1 MGMNILFYFRRP
13 FPSQQGFSAY
23 RSPGM
28 AAHLPF
34 LVALSA
40 TGVSLCGSTGA
51 LRPLVLVWMVAGL
64 FIGRD
69 LAIVCHYAPFLLL
82 VIWAA
87 MYAVI
92 VESQRLATFGRQ
104 HPAAGVLL
112 TAGLLAIQ
120 IGIALRSTRVEL

>member
-1 MGMNILFYFRRP
+1 MNILWYFRKP

-40 TGVSLCGSTGA
+40 AGILLCGSTPA
-51 LRPLVLVWMVAGL
+51 LRPLVLVWMAAGL

-69 LAIVCHYAPFLLL
+69 VAIVCHYAPFLVLL
-82 VIWAA
+82 IWAA

-92 VESQRLATFGRQ
+92 AESKRLATFGRQ

-112 TAGLLAIQ
+112 TALLFVLQ
-120 IGIALRSTRVEL
+120 IWIAWRHTRRES

>member
-1 MGMNILFYFRRP
+1 MNILFYFRKP

-23 RSPGM
+23 RFPGI

-34 LVALSA
+34 LAALSV
-40 TGVSLCGSTGA
+40 TGVLLCGSTPA

-69 LAIVCHYAPFLLL
+69 VAIVCHYAPFLVLL
-82 VIWAA
+82 IWAA

-92 VESQRLATFGRQ
+92 AESQRLATFGRQ
-104 HPAAGVLL
+104 HPGAGVLL
-112 TAGLLAIQ
+112 TALLVVLQ
-120 IGIALRSTRVEL
+120 IWIAGRSTKRGG